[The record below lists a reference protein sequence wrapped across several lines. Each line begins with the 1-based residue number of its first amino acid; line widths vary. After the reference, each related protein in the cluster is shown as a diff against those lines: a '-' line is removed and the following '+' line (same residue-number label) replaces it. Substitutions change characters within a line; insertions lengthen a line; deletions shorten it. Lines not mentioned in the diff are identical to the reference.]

1 MIFSR
6 VNKTD
11 GKSDDEQPGGGVQS
25 SVGGQRRFLF
35 TCLECLA
42 LLWLTSNLKLETR
55 PPQKQTDLLQHP
67 EMTAIRLTSK

>member
-11 GKSDDEQPGGGVQS
+11 GKSDDEQLEGGTELCRGTKEVSVYMLGVFGVAMAHQ
-25 SVGGQRRFLF
+25 Q
-35 TCLECLA
+35 
-42 LLWLTSNLKLETR
+42 LKLETR
-55 PPQKQTDLLQHP
+55 PPQKQTDLLQRP